1 MTPTINLSQFQPTDT
16 PSFLGNYNSDMQ
28 KIDNFAAHVE
38 EELGKGTGGSR
49 LPPFAEIPA
58 KLTAPPEPISVEAIT
73 AGGSVNAYT
82 LTLNPEINR
91 YTEGSNFFIRFA
103 AANTSQTPTIN
114 INNLGTIN
122 IRDVN
127 GGILDAGVIGA
138 NSTILCVL
146 QRNAS
151 RITELRLLSNV
162 ESPLNFTAGRVN
174 RYHAASAIP
183 IPGYADGTRY
193 VVRFAEANTI
203 GGVNVINNVLPELT
217 FNLDDFGDLHFV
229 NSIGQRPEPGA
240 IPVNSVFIVEI
251 RGGQAVLAERL
262 DDSFRLATMRDVSE
276 MRSVV
281 SGIMSA
287 NGAMNLGFRPSAVI
301 VMSREM
307 GGNQRAAGAVHL
319 TPWGRNI
326 AMAVDAPSGN
336 QTRRDATT
344 APETAVTTLEITATG
359 FNVSG
364 MFGSHNMHPTSAAFE
379 QHPVSAQWPLR
390 YIAFR

>member
-1 MTPTINLSQFQPTDT
+1 MGLKLPGENDFYDVRD
-16 PSFLGNYNSDMQ
+16 FNN
-28 KIDNFAAHVE
+28 NFIAVE
-38 EELGKGTGGSR
+38 NAIESLGKTLS
-49 LPPFAEIPA
+49 AKIESVSQEI
-58 KLTAPPEPISVEAIT
+58 
-73 AGGSVNAYT
+73 
-82 LTLNPEINR
+82 
-91 YTEGSNFFIRFA
+91 
-103 AANTSQTPTIN
+103 
-114 INNLGTIN
+114 
-122 IRDVN
+122 
-127 GGILDAGVIGA
+127 
-138 NSTILCVL
+138 
-146 QRNAS
+146 
-151 RITELRLLSNV
+151 
-162 ESPLNFTAGRVN
+162 
-174 RYHAASAIP
+174 
-183 IPGYADGTRY
+183 ADSG
-193 VVRFAEANTI
+193 I
-203 GGVNVINNVLPELT
+203 GGL
-217 FNLDDFGDLHFV
+217 G
-229 NSIGQRPEPGA
+229 
-240 IPVNSVFIVEI
+240 
-251 RGGQAVLAERL
+251 
-262 DDSFRLATMRDVSE
+262 
-276 MRSVV
+276 VV